1 VIPRQVQITISFL
14 LAAILIAGI
23 YIIELRHSEEAK
35 TQQGLA
41 TAPDAPEAQGKEESI
56 PVLVAYDEDMALR
69 WRRTEAFMPEER
81 DLRARAALRAV
92 LAQYHQLPSPH
103 PLASGADIKE
113 VYLLND
119 DTLLIDTTSPFADGH
134 PSSVLLE
141 EMTLTSLIE
150 TLAANVPGIT
160 KVKFLVEGKE
170 RQTLAGHVDLMNF
183 YQLNE
188 VHELAKEF
196 E

>member
-1 VIPRQVQITISFL
+1 MIPRHFQITISFL

-23 YIIELRHSEEAK
+23 FIIELRHSEEAK

-69 WRRTEAFMPEER
+69 WRRTETFMPEER

-92 LAQYHQLPSPH
+92 LAQYHQSPSPH

-119 DTLLIDTTSPFADGH
+119 DTLLIDTTAPFADGH